1 MELNDTTI
9 NILKNY
15 ATINPNIVIN
25 EGNQL
30 KTISNARN
38 VLSTSEVNVD
48 FPQTFGIYDLNE
60 FLNVLS
66 LVDEPRLRF
75 EKEYVVVG
83 DSTGRSSVKY
93 FFSDPEM
100 LTTPANSINMPE
112 PEVKFTLDSD
122 TLSKVKRAASA
133 LGHDEISITP
143 VTGAIR
149 LSVIDS
155 KDATSKNYSIE
166 VEGSYPDN
174 VNFQFILNVNN
185 LKVVGEDFEVGISS
199 KLISHFKSTQSP
211 IEYFI
216 ALEKTSSYQEGE

>member
-1 MELNDTTI
+1 VE
-9 NILKNY
+9 
-15 ATINPNIVIN
+15 
-25 EGNQL
+25 
-30 KTISNARN
+30 
-38 VLSTSEVNVD
+38 

-60 FLNVLS
+60 FLSVLS
-66 LVDEPRLRF
+66 LVDQPRLRF

-83 DSTGRSSVKY
+83 DATGRSSVKY

-143 VTGAIR
+143 ITGAIR

-155 KDATSKNYSIE
+155 KDATSNNYSID

-211 IEYFI
+211 TEYFI